1 MEYYF
6 DDSNINKVA
15 HYAFSDQKILRDSYM
30 QLQFKQSW
38 NIKQFALKLEHS
50 INLRFFNYDYASF
63 KNKCAKLI
71 KTKANM
77 QTLVKEYSISNSGN
91 NQGNAALGKKDG
103 LTGFKDIIKR
113 RMQQGGKET
122 NQEAQQQFMDLFSD
136 KDYFPFPKKY
146 IRLACALTM
155 DPQLFFITAI
165 AKIAPG
171 SEHDNIS
178 TAIYNIYS
186 YLDAAIRQNI
196 AYTELD
202 FQMP

>member
-1 MEYYF
+1 
-6 DDSNINKVA
+6 
-15 HYAFSDQKILRDSYM
+15 
-30 QLQFKQSW
+30 
-38 NIKQFALKLEHS
+38 
-50 INLRFFNYDYASF
+50 
-63 KNKCAKLI
+63 
-71 KTKANM
+71 M
-77 QTLVKEYSISNSGN
+77 QTLVKEYSDN
-91 NQGNAALGKKDG
+91 NQGEAQKKAILGRRDSMM
-103 LTGFKDIIKR
+103 GFKELMKR
-113 RMQQGGKET
+113 KMQHSAKET
-122 NQEAQQQFMDLFSD
+122 NQEVQQQFMDLFSD

-155 DPQLFFITAI
+155 DPQLLFITAI

-202 FQMP
+202 FQMPQTH